1 MASAAQATVL
11 PPSNTGLVVQ
21 GMTYLGAHELS
32 KPSER
37 YVYIF
42 WILLACMGLM
52 LGLEH
57 LVGLTDRT
65 FFGALWCKWS
75 TSNRVARLL
84 RAPRPAAQGAAL
96 PHTRSLFRRT
106 VSFLQRHAFLSFN
119 LGRLTA
125 IVVILLPVLCLTFI
139 GYDYIDPRRGV
150 FEMDTSTKT
159 TLTKRSVAW
168 GIGDHTPISFQKP
181 NGTLPYH
188 TWWTIGSRTGHM
200 SNALTPLVVLFALK
214 QVPFA
219 LLALPIFGGFSLD
232 SLGFLHKWAG
242 CLLWVYAT
250 VHTITW
256 LIQVAKDAHR
266 IPNLWNILLH
276 VPRFRWALC
285 AYIFLT
291 LLVIFSVTP
300 FRRAHYEIFYVTH
313 VVCVL
318 GFMIAT
324 WAHHP
329 QLGWWMLA
337 ALLLW
342 MLERLTRI
350 VRVMWIN
357 YSEKPAFLRDA
368 KHAPLPTAPEHELAP
383 YPSMYSTDALNA
395 SRLDLGAPGGSA
407 TPLFPYGAKNAS
419 ISAVDLGAE
428 PLPKLA
434 LSHSAYSLHDVSAS
448 LPPSGTSDG
457 LDTPLHPLAPAPH
470 AYPPS
475 PDMRNAWRPSAAL
488 SPVLSAADTHA
499 TDADKR
505 DGHAA
510 PASERGVTMALAAPF
525 RPVISQDLRMQLFP
539 GYAFIQPL
547 AGHMMRLVLRTAS
560 PLRWRPG
567 QWLYLQLPHL
577 SWFQSHPFTIAS
589 SFTKRKRGLGPG
601 DVAAEDDYEQLILL
615 LIRVRGGL
623 TRRLWEHVQR
633 ECRAPQDAAPSLAHS
648 TAFPVL
654 GREKVPSQVRG
665 VYMRAIIDGPFGSSG
680 RIDWGAYQSAV
691 IVCGGSG
698 VSYGM
703 SVLDHLCREIAR
715 VLRGEDVRGLYGRPF
730 LLRRVCFVWVM
741 REFAHLQWAASALR
755 LCLEMLPPEH
765 LHVQMYVTHV
775 NQKQVVEHHSPT
787 LSGAGS
793 PPMPAR
799 PNADASGTNT
809 VSFSVP
815 DAPEDNVAPQVVQGD
830 DLDHVALGGDDL
842 TQFDQEEDEPLTPMD
857 RLMNEHIM
865 REGKL
870 RRAKSRKRSIRRRQH
885 ARSPSP
891 PPAPSAGYAR
901 QHADWQARNELQ
913 NAREAPRDTRV
924 ERPITTPGSL
934 MAFTEQAFAAP
945 TAATPGFAALV
956 PPTPLDAPGRESS
969 PAGTPGAVRAM
980 SPAPLVSGGAPLSP
994 PPGVQDAAPA
1004 PQDYFSI
1011 APHAGAPPAASAM
1024 PLPRHAA
1031 NDHAS
1036 VPMPPPEMTANLD
1049 ASEISDFDVVAELT
1063 RAGYPKLD
1071 EIIGREMERADG
1083 RTMTACCG
1091 PAGLLAVV
1099 RAIVAKHINVHQ
1111 VWRGDLR
1118 GHANLY
1124 GESYDT

>member
-11 PPSNTGLVVQ
+11 PPSNTGLVGQ
-21 GMTYLGAHELS
+21 GMTYLDAHELS

-42 WILLACMGLM
+42 WILLACMGLA

-75 TSNRVARLL
+75 TSNHVARLL
-84 RAPRPAAQGAAL
+84 RAPRPLPQGAAL
-96 PHTRSLFRRT
+96 PYTRSFFRRA

-168 GIGDHTPISFQKP
+168 GIGEHTPISFEKP
-181 NGTLPYH
+181 SGTLPYH
-188 TWWTIGSRTGHM
+188 TWWTIGSRTGDM

-219 LLALPIFGGFSLD
+219 LMALPIFGSFSLD
-232 SLGFLHKWAG
+232 SLSFLHKWAG

-250 VHTITW
+250 VHTVTW
-256 LIQVAKDAHR
+256 LIQVANDAHR

-276 VPRFRWALC
+276 VPRFRWAVC

-291 LLVIFSVTP
+291 LLVIFSITP

-357 YSEKPAFLRDA
+357 YSEKPSLLREA
-368 KHAPLPTAPEHELAP
+368 KHAPLANGGEHELST
-383 YPSMYSTDALNA
+383 YPSIYSTDALNA
-395 SRLDLGAPGGSA
+395 SRADFSAPSGLVS
-407 TPLFPYGAKNAS
+407 PLFPYGAKNAS

-428 PLPKLA
+428 PLPKLPV
-434 LSHSAYSLHDVSAS
+434 SHSAYSLQDVGS
-448 LPPSGTSDG
+448 LPPPSGTSDG
-457 LDTPLHPLAPAPH
+457 RGDVPMQPLAPAPH
-470 AYPPS
+470 TYPPS
-475 PDMRNAWRPSAAL
+475 PGPRNAWQSSAAL
-488 SPVLSAADTHA
+488 SQVHSADSHAAD
-499 TDADKR
+499 R
-505 DGHAA
+505 DGREGGAVPEH
-510 PASERGVTMALAAPF
+510 GVPMALAAPF

-547 AGHMMRLVLRTAS
+547 AGNMMRLVLRTAS

-567 QWLYLQLPHL
+567 QWLYLQLPRL

-589 SFTKRKRGLGPG
+589 SFTKPKHGFGPG
-601 DVAAEDDYEQLILL
+601 DVVAEEDCEQLVLL
-615 LIRVRGGL
+615 LIRMRGGL
-623 TRRLWEHVQR
+623 TRRLWDYVQR
-633 ECRAPQDAAPSLAHS
+633 ECQVPQVGASSLSHP
-648 TAFPVL
+648 TTFPVL
-654 GREKVPSQVRG
+654 GHETVPSQVRG
-665 VYMRAIIDGPFGSSG
+665 VYMRAIIDGPYGSSG

-691 IVCGGSG
+691 LVCGGSG

-703 SVLDHLCREIAR
+703 SVLEHLCRKISR

-755 LCLEMLPPEH
+755 LCLEMLPPEN

-775 NQKQVVEHHSPT
+775 NQKQVVEHHSPS
-787 LSGAGS
+787 LSSTGS
-793 PPMPAR
+793 PSMPTH
-799 PNADASGTNT
+799 PNSDATGTGA

-815 DAPEDNVAPQVVQGD
+815 GTEPGNIASRVVQGN

-842 TQFDQEEDEPLTPMD
+842 TQFDQEEDGPLTAMD

-865 REGKL
+865 REGKM
-870 RRAKSRKRSIRRRQH
+870 RRAQSRKRSIRRRQRTR
-885 ARSPSP
+885 APSP
-891 PPAPSAGYAR
+891 PPAPSTGYAR

-913 NAREAPRDTRV
+913 NARNAPRDAHI
-924 ERPITTPGSL
+924 ERPIATPGSL
-934 MAFTEQAFAAP
+934 MAFTEQAFAP
-945 TAATPGFAALV
+945 PNATPGFTALV
-956 PPTPLDAPGRESS
+956 PPTPLETPSHE
-969 PAGTPGAVRAM
+969 AGSVETPGAARVM
-980 SPAPLVSGGAPLSP
+980 SPAPLVTGGTPLSP
-994 PPGVQDAAPA
+994 TMGVQGTSAE

-1011 APHAGAPPAASAM
+1011 PPHAGTSPTSGAM

-1049 ASEISDFDVVAELT
+1049 ASEISDFEIVAELT

-1071 EIIGREMERADG
+1071 EIIGNEMERANG

-1099 RAIVAKHINVHQ
+1099 RAIVAKHINVYQ